1 VEPSRFR
8 DPSNANDPDFRQR
21 DSSPHFERDASSSR
35 QAVPGSR
42 AFCLRLL
49 PGRRGA
55 SVKREAA
62 NCAFELTYG
71 RMFERRVGLA
81 QLAASSAVLAAEA
94 QRQQRTRATS
104 AGGTAGRMTGTA

>member
-1 VEPSRFR
+1 MRRCYSEVLDDEAKSSITTWVGGQLPTTPAQARG
-8 DPSNANDPDFRQR
+8 
-21 DSSPHFERDASSSR
+21 DSLGQFERDASGSR

-42 AFCLRLL
+42 TFCLRLL

-62 NCAFELTYG
+62 NCAFELAYG

-81 QLAASSAVLAAEA
+81 QLVVSSAVLAAA
-94 QRQQRTRATS
+94 A
-104 AGGTAGRMTGTA
+104 